1 MTSGSDHGG
10 DGTTTDSVH
19 GGDGMTTVSVH
30 GLGYVGLPTAALF
43 ANSGHTVYGID
54 TQPDKLDR
62 LRAEG
67 ADFREADLN
76 DYVDRALDTG
86 SLRLRER
93 PTESDHHLICVP
105 TPFDHDRNV
114 ADLSYVRAAA
124 EGIAPKLRPGD
135 TVVVESTVP
144 PGTTANVVAET
155 LERNGDLLRET
166 FNLAF
171 CPETVLPGSILDELR
186 HNDRIVGGIDDEA
199 TAAARDLFAGAVD
212 GEIHA
217 APDAATAEFAKLAQN
232 THRDAEIAI
241 ANELAKV
248 ARDHG
253 VVPRPA
259 FELANEHPRVDI
271 LNPGPGVGGH
281 CLPVDPL
288 YLEHHS
294 DHVDLIERA
303 RVVNDGMVDY
313 VRELLEDGL
322 GSLAGKRVAVFGLA
336 YKGNVAD
343 TRNSPAK
350 RFVEAVTEPT
360 TKVATDGGEP
370 AVDVRVHDPHV
381 SDATADLHDES
392 AALDGADALVF
403 MTDHDEFAELDPD
416 AVAEQM
422 DDNVVVDAR
431 GLTDESWHDAGL
443 DVRRL

>member
-1 MTSGSDHGG
+1 MTSVHGG
-10 DGTTTDSVH
+10 DDTDTDSVH
-19 GGDGMTTVSVH
+19 GGDDPDIVSVH

-43 ANSGHTVYGID
+43 ANNGYTVYGID

-62 LRAEG
+62 LRTEG
-67 ADFREADLN
+67 ADFREAALN
-76 DYVDRALDTG
+76 DYVDRVLGTDA
-86 SLRLRER
+86 LRLRER
-93 PTESDHHLICVP
+93 PVESDFHLICVP
-105 TPFDHDRNV
+105 TPFDHDREA

-144 PGTTANVVAET
+144 PGTTANVVGET

-166 FNLAF
+166 FDLAF

-186 HNDRIVGGIDDEA
+186 GNDRIVGGIDAEA
-199 TAAARDLFAGAVD
+199 TAAARALFAGVVD
-212 GEIHA
+212 GDIHT

-232 THRDAEIAI
+232 THRDANIAI

-259 FELANEHPRVDI
+259 FDLANEHPRVD
-271 LNPGPGVGGH
+271 LLHPGPGVGGH

-288 YLEHHS
+288 YLGQHS
-294 DHVDLIERA
+294 DHVDLIEHTRA
-303 RVVNDGMVDY
+303 VNDGMVYY
-313 VRELLEDGL
+313 VRDLLEDGL
-322 GSLAGKRVAVFGLA
+322 GSLAEKRVAVFGLA

-343 TRNSPAK
+343 TRNSPAR
-350 RFVEAVTEPT
+350 RFVEILDEPT
-360 TKVATDGGEP
+360 PKVATDGGES
-370 AVDVRVHDPHV
+370 AVEVRVHDPHV
-381 SDATADLHDES
+381 DEAAVDLWSES

-403 MTDHDEFAELDPD
+403 MTDHDEFTELDPD
-416 AVAEQM
+416 VVAERM

>member
-1 MTSGSDHGG
+1 MTAGPDRGDDRAATGSDGGG
-10 DGTTTDSVH
+10 DTA
-19 GGDGMTTVSVH
+19 TVAVH

-43 ANSGHTVYGID
+43 ANNGHAVYGID

-62 LRAEG
+62 LRTDG
-67 ADFREADLN
+67 ADFREDDLN
-76 DYVDRALDTG
+76 DYVDRVLDTEA
-86 SLRLRER
+86 LRLRER
-93 PTESDHHLICVP
+93 PVESDYHLICVP

-135 TVVVESTVP
+135 TVIVESTVP
-144 PGTTANVVAET
+144 PGTTANVVGET

-171 CPETVLPGSILDELR
+171 CPETVLPGSILNELR
-186 HNDRIVGGIDDEA
+186 NNDRIVGGIDDEA

-212 GEIHA
+212 GEIHT

-232 THRDAEIAI
+232 THRDANIAI
-241 ANELAKV
+241 ANELAAV

-271 LNPGPGVGGH
+271 LRPGPGVGGH

-288 YLEHHS
+288 YLGQHS

-303 RVVNDGMVDY
+303 RAVNDGMVDY

-322 GSLAGKRVAVFGLA
+322 GSLAGTRIAVFGLA

-350 RFVEAVTEPT
+350 RFVDRLVETPEM
-360 TKVATDGGEP
+360 VATDGGEGS
-370 AVDVRVHDPHV
+370 VDVRVHDPHV
-381 SDATADLHDES
+381 DSADVDLWS
-392 AALDGADALVF
+392 GPAALEGADALVF
-403 MTDHDEFAELDPD
+403 MTDHDEFDDVDPE
-416 AVAEQM
+416 AVAERM
-422 DDNVVVDAR
+422 ANDVVVDAR

>member
-1 MTSGSDHGG
+1 
-10 DGTTTDSVH
+10 
-19 GGDGMTTVSVH
+19 MTTVSVH

-43 ANSGHTVYGID
+43 ANNGYTVYGID
-54 TQPDKLDR
+54 TQPDKLER
-62 LRAEG
+62 LRTEG
-67 ADFREADLN
+67 ADFREAELN
-76 DYVDRALDTG
+76 DYVDRVLGTDALH
-86 SLRLRER
+86 LRER
-93 PTESDHHLICVP
+93 PVQSDYHLVCVP
-105 TPFDHDRNV
+105 TPFDHERNV

-144 PGTTANVVAET
+144 PGTTANVVGAT

-186 HNDRIVGGIDDEA
+186 NNDRIVGGIDDEA

-212 GEIHA
+212 GEIHT

-232 THRDAEIAI
+232 THRDANIAI

-259 FELANEHPRVDI
+259 FELASEHPRVDI
-271 LNPGPGVGGH
+271 LRPGPGVGGH

-288 YLEHHS
+288 YLGQHS

-303 RVVNDGMVDY
+303 RAVNDGMVDY
-313 VRELLEDGL
+313 VRDLLEDGL
-322 GSLAGKRVAVFGLA
+322 GSLAETRIAVFGLA

-350 RFVEAVTEPT
+350 RFVATLTELPSA
-360 TKVATDGGEP
+360 VATDGGE
-370 AVDVRVHDPHV
+370 ASVDVRVHDPHV
-381 SDATADLHDES
+381 SDAAADLYDES
-392 AALDGADALVF
+392 AALEGADALVF
-403 MTDHDEFAELDPD
+403 MTDHDEFAELDPET
-416 AVAEQM
+416 VARRM

-431 GLTDESWHDAGL
+431 DLTDESWHDAGL

>member
-1 MTSGSDHGG
+1 MTTGSVDGG
-10 DGTTTDSVH
+10 DGTTTGSVS
-19 GGDGMTTVSVH
+19 GGDGTTTVSVH

-43 ANSGHTVYGID
+43 ANNGFTVYGID
-54 TQPDKLDR
+54 TQPDKLEQ
-62 LRAEG
+62 LRTEG
-67 ADFREADLN
+67 ADFRESELN
-76 DYVDRALDTG
+76 DYVDRVVGTDALT
-86 SLRLRER
+86 LREH
-93 PTESDHHLICVP
+93 PVESDYHLICVP
-105 TPFDHDRNV
+105 TPFDHDRDA

-144 PGTTANVVAET
+144 PGTTANVVGET

-171 CPETVLPGSILDELR
+171 CPETVLPGSILEELR
-186 HNDRIVGGIDDEA
+186 GNDRIVGGIDDEA
-199 TAAARDLFAGAVD
+199 TAAARDLFADVVD
-212 GEIHA
+212 GDIHT

-232 THRDAEIAI
+232 TQRDANIAI

-271 LNPGPGVGGH
+271 LYPGPGVGGH

-288 YLEHHS
+288 YLGQHS
-294 DHVDLIERA
+294 DHVDLIEHARA
-303 RVVNDGMVDY
+303 VNDGMVYY
-313 VRELLEDGL
+313 VRDLLEDGL
-322 GSLAGKRVAVFGLA
+322 GSLAGKRIAVFGLA

-350 RFVEAVTEPT
+350 RFVEAVDEPT
-360 TKVATDGGEP
+360 AKVATDGG
-370 AVDVRVHDPHV
+370 ASTVDVRVHDPHV
-381 SDATADLHDES
+381 DEAEVDLWSES
-392 AALDGADALVF
+392 AALDDADALVF
-403 MTDHDEFAELDPD
+403 MTDHDEFLELDPED
-416 AVAEQM
+416 VAEQM

-431 GLTDESWHDAGL
+431 GLTDESWHESGL

>member
-1 MTSGSDHGG
+1 MTAVSVDGG
-10 DGTTTDSVH
+10 DGNA
-19 GGDGMTTVSVH
+19 TVSVH

-43 ANSGHTVYGID
+43 ANNGFTVYGID
-54 TQPDKLDR
+54 TQPEKLER
-62 LRAEG
+62 LRTEG

-76 DYVDRALDTG
+76 DYVDRVVGTDA
-86 SLRLRER
+86 LRLRDR
-93 PTESDHHLICVP
+93 PVESDYHLICVP
-105 TPFDHDRNV
+105 TPFDHERDA

-144 PGTTANVVAET
+144 PGTTANVVGER
-155 LERNGDLLRET
+155 LERDGDLRRET

-171 CPETVLPGSILDELR
+171 CPETVLPGSILEELR
-186 HNDRIVGGIDDEA
+186 GNDRIVGGVDDEA
-199 TAAARDLFAGAVD
+199 TAAARDLFAGVVD
-212 GEIHA
+212 GAIHT

-271 LNPGPGVGGH
+271 LDPGPGVGGH

-288 YLEHHS
+288 YLGQHS
-294 DHVDLIERA
+294 DHVDLIEQARA
-303 RVVNDGMVDY
+303 VNDGMVHY
-313 VRELLEDGL
+313 VRDLLEDGL
-322 GSLAGKRVAVFGLA
+322 GSLAAKRVAVFGLA

-350 RFVEAVTEPT
+350 RFVAAFDEPS
-360 TKVATDGGEP
+360 TKVATDGGESP
-370 AVDVRVHDPHV
+370 ADVRVHDPHV
-381 SDATADLHDES
+381 TEAGVTLWSES
-392 AALDGADALVF
+392 AALEGADALVF
-403 MTDHDEFAELDPD
+403 MTDHDEFTELDPET
-416 AVAEQM
+416 VAEQM
-422 DDNVVVDAR
+422 AGDVVVDAR

>member
-1 MTSGSDHGG
+1 MTTVSVDSG
-10 DGTTTDSVH
+10 DGN
-19 GGDGMTTVSVH
+19 TTVSVH

-43 ANSGHTVYGID
+43 ANNGFTVYGID
-54 TQPDKLDR
+54 TQPEKLER
-62 LRAEG
+62 LRTDG

-76 DYVDRALDTG
+76 DYVDRVVGTDA
-86 SLRLRER
+86 LRLRER
-93 PTESDHHLICVP
+93 PVESDYHLICVP
-105 TPFDHDRNV
+105 TPFDHERDA

-144 PGTTANVVAET
+144 PGTTANVVGET

-186 HNDRIVGGIDDEA
+186 GNDRIVGGVDDEA
-199 TAAARDLFAGAVD
+199 TTAARDLFAGVVD
-212 GEIHA
+212 GDIHT

-259 FELANEHPRVDI
+259 FELANEHPRVDL

-288 YLEHHS
+288 YLGQHS
-294 DHVDLIERA
+294 DHVELIEQARA
-303 RVVNDGMVDY
+303 VNDGMVHY
-313 VRELLEDGL
+313 VRDLLEDGL
-322 GSLAGKRVAVFGLA
+322 GSLAEKHVAVFGLA

-350 RFVEAVTEPT
+350 RFVEAIDEPT
-360 TKVATDGGEP
+360 TKVATDGGEST
-370 AVDVRVHDPHV
+370 VDVRVHDPHV
-381 SDATADLHDES
+381 TEAGVSLWSES
-392 AALDGADALVF
+392 AALEGADALVF
-403 MTDHDEFAELDPD
+403 MTDHDEFTELDPET
-416 AVAEQM
+416 VAEKM
-422 DDNVVVDAR
+422 ADDVVVDAR
-431 GLTDESWHDAGL
+431 GLTDESWHDVGL

>member
-1 MTSGSDHGG
+1 MTDGSGHGG
-10 DGTTTDSVH
+10 DGTATDSVH
-19 GGDGMTTVSVH
+19 GGDGTATVSVH

-43 ANSGHTVYGID
+43 ANNGYTVYGID
-54 TQPDKLDR
+54 TQPDKLER
-62 LRAEG
+62 LRTEG

-76 DYVDRALDTG
+76 DYVDRVLGTDALH
-86 SLRLRER
+86 LREH
-93 PTESDHHLICVP
+93 PTESDYHLICVP
-105 TPFDHDRNV
+105 TPFDHDREA

-124 EGIAPKLRPGD
+124 EGIAPALRPGD

-144 PGTTANVVAET
+144 PGTTANVVGET

-171 CPETVLPGSILDELR
+171 CPETVLPGSILEELR
-186 HNDRIVGGIDDEA
+186 GNDRIVGGIDDEA
-199 TAAARDLFAGAVD
+199 TAAARDLFAGVVD
-212 GEIHA
+212 GDIHT

-232 THRDAEIAI
+232 THRDANIAI

-259 FELANEHPRVDI
+259 FDLANEHPRVD
-271 LNPGPGVGGH
+271 LLHPGPGVGGH

-288 YLEHHS
+288 YLGQHS
-294 DHVDLIERA
+294 DHVALIEHARA
-303 RVVNDGMVDY
+303 VNDGMVYY
-313 VRELLEDGL
+313 VRDLLEEGL
-322 GSLAGKRVAVFGLA
+322 GSLAEKRVAVFGLA

-343 TRNSPAK
+343 TRNSPAT
-350 RFVEAVTEPT
+350 RFVETLGETPEL
-360 TKVATDGGEP
+360 VATDGGE
-370 AVDVRVHDPHV
+370 ASVDVRVHDPHV
-381 SDATADLHDES
+381 SEAGVDLWSES

-403 MTDHDEFAELDPD
+403 MTDHDEFTELDPEV
-416 AVAEQM
+416 VAERM

-431 GLTDESWHDAGL
+431 GLTDESWHEAGL

>member
-1 MTSGSDHGG
+1 MTSGSAHGG
-10 DGTTTDSVH
+10 DGT
-19 GGDGMTTVSVH
+19 TTVSVH

-43 ANSGHTVYGID
+43 ANNGCTVYGID
-54 TQPDKLDR
+54 TQPDKLET
-62 LRAEG
+62 LRTEG
-67 ADFREADLN
+67 ADFRESELN
-76 DYVDRALDTG
+76 DYVDRVLGTDA
-86 SLRLRER
+86 LRLRER
-93 PTESDHHLICVP
+93 PVQSDYHLVCVP
-105 TPFDHDRNV
+105 TPFDHERGA

-135 TVVVESTVP
+135 TVIVESTVP
-144 PGTTANVVAET
+144 PGTTANVVGET

-186 HNDRIVGGIDDEA
+186 GNDRIVGGIDGEA
-199 TAAARDLFAGAVD
+199 TAAARDLFADAVD
-212 GEIHA
+212 GDIHT

-232 THRDAEIAI
+232 THRDANIAI

-259 FELANEHPRVDI
+259 FDLANEHPRVD
-271 LNPGPGVGGH
+271 LLHPGPGVGGH

-288 YLEHHS
+288 YLGQHS
-294 DHVDLIERA
+294 DHVQLIEHARA
-303 RVVNDGMVDY
+303 VNDGMVEY
-313 VRELLEDGL
+313 VQELLGDAL

-343 TRNSPAK
+343 TRNSPAR
-350 RFVEAVTEPT
+350 RFVETLAEPT
-360 TKVATDGGEP
+360 AKVATDGGES

-381 SDATADLHDES
+381 TDAAVDLWSES
-392 AALDGADALVF
+392 AALAGADALVF
-403 MTDHDEFAELDPD
+403 MTDHDEFTGLDPE
-416 AVAEQM
+416 AVVERM

-431 GLTDESWHDAGL
+431 GLTDESWHEAGL

>member
-1 MTSGSDHGG
+1 MTAGHGG
-10 DGTTTDSVH
+10 DGTN
-19 GGDGMTTVSVH
+19 TVSVH

-43 ANSGHTVYGID
+43 ANNSFTVYGID

-62 LRAEG
+62 LRTEG
-67 ADFREADLN
+67 ADFRESELN
-76 DYVDRALDTG
+76 DYVDRVLGTDA
-86 SLRLRER
+86 LRLRER
-93 PTESDHHLICVP
+93 PVESDYHLICVP
-105 TPFDHDRNV
+105 TPFDRHRGA

-144 PGTTANVVAET
+144 PGTTANVVGET

-171 CPETVLPGSILDELR
+171 CPETVLPGSILAELR
-186 HNDRIVGGIDDEA
+186 GNDRIVGGIDDEA
-199 TAAARDLFAGAVD
+199 TAAARDLFAGVVD
-212 GEIHA
+212 GDIHP

-232 THRDAEIAI
+232 THRDANIAV

-259 FELANEHPRVDI
+259 FELANEHPRVD
-271 LNPGPGVGGH
+271 LLHPGPGVGGH

-288 YLEHHS
+288 YLGQHS
-294 DHVDLIERA
+294 DHVDLIEHARA
-303 RVVNDGMVDY
+303 VNDGMVDY
-313 VRELLEDGL
+313 VRDLLVDGL
-322 GSLAGKRVAVFGLA
+322 GSLAGKQVAVFGLA

-350 RFVEAVTEPT
+350 RFVDRLTATPEP
-360 TKVATDGGEP
+360 VATDGGE
-370 AVDVRVHDPHV
+370 ASIDLRVHDPHV
-381 SDATADLHDES
+381 DNASVDLWSES

-403 MTDHDEFAELDPD
+403 MTDHDEFTELDPE
-416 AVAEQM
+416 AVIDRMA
-422 DDNVVVDAR
+422 DTVVVDAR
-431 GLTDESWHDAGL
+431 GLTDESWYLTGL
-443 DVRRL
+443 DVRQL

>member
-1 MTSGSDHGG
+1 MTGG
-10 DGTTTDSVH
+10 SVH
-19 GGDGMTTVSVH
+19 GGDGTTTVSVH

-43 ANSGHTVYGID
+43 ANNGYTVYGID
-54 TQPDKLDR
+54 TQPEKLER
-62 LRAEG
+62 LRTDG
-67 ADFREADLN
+67 ADFQEAELN
-76 DYVDRALDTG
+76 DYVDRVLGTDALH
-86 SLRLRER
+86 LRER
-93 PTESDHHLICVP
+93 PVASDYHLICVP
-105 TPFDHDRNV
+105 TPFDHDQDA

-144 PGTTANVVAET
+144 PGTTANVVGET
-155 LERNGDLLRET
+155 LERNGDLLREA

-186 HNDRIVGGIDDEA
+186 GNDRIVGGIDDEA
-199 TAAARDLFAGAVD
+199 TAAARDLFAGVVD
-212 GEIHA
+212 GAIHT

-232 THRDAEIAI
+232 THRDANIAI

-259 FELANEHPRVDI
+259 FELANEHPRVD
-271 LNPGPGVGGH
+271 LLHPGPGVGGH

-288 YLEHHS
+288 YLGQHS
-294 DHVDLIERA
+294 DHVALIEHARA
-303 RVVNDGMVDY
+303 VNDGMVYY
-313 VRELLEDGL
+313 VRDLLEDGL
-322 GSLAGKRVAVFGLA
+322 GSLADASIAVFGLA

-343 TRNSPAK
+343 TRNSPAT
-350 RFVEAVTEPT
+350 RFVETLGEPT
-360 TKVATDGGEP
+360 AKVATDGGEP

-381 SDATADLHDES
+381 EEAGVDLRTES

-403 MTDHDEFAELDPD
+403 MTDHDEFTDLDPTT
-416 AVAEQM
+416 VAERM

-431 GLTDESWHDAGL
+431 GLTDESWHEAGL

>member
-1 MTSGSDHGG
+1 MTSDAVDGG
-10 DGTTTDSVH
+10 DGK
-19 GGDGMTTVSVH
+19 TTVSVH

-43 ANSGHTVYGID
+43 ANNGFTVYGID
-54 TQPDKLDR
+54 TQAEKLER
-62 LRAEG
+62 LRTDG

-76 DYVDRALDTG
+76 DYVDRVVGTDA
-86 SLRLRER
+86 LRLRER
-93 PTESDHHLICVP
+93 PIESEYHLICVP
-105 TPFDHDRNV
+105 TPFDHDRDA

-144 PGTTANVVAET
+144 PGTTANVVGET

-171 CPETVLPGSILDELR
+171 CPETVLPGSILEELR
-186 HNDRIVGGIDDEA
+186 GNDRIVGGIDDEA
-199 TAAARDLFAGAVD
+199 TAAARDLFVGVVNGD
-212 GEIHA
+212 VHT

-232 THRDAEIAI
+232 THRDANIAI

-259 FELANEHPRVDI
+259 FELANEHPRVD
-271 LNPGPGVGGH
+271 LLHPGPGVGGH

-288 YLEHHS
+288 YLGQHS
-294 DHVDLIERA
+294 DHVALIEHARA
-303 RVVNDGMVDY
+303 INDGMVDY
-313 VRELLEDGL
+313 VRDLLEDGL
-322 GSLAGKRVAVFGLA
+322 GSLAEKRVAVFGLA

-350 RFVEAVTEPT
+350 RFVEALDETPEL
-360 TKVATDGGEP
+360 VATDGGE
-370 AVDVRVHDPHV
+370 ASVDVRVHDPHV
-381 SDATADLHDES
+381 SDADMALYDES

-403 MTDHDEFAELDPD
+403 MTDHDEFTDLDPET
-416 AVAEQM
+416 VAERM
-422 DDNVVVDAR
+422 AGDVVIDAR
-431 GLTDESWHDAGL
+431 GLTDECWHEAEL
-443 DVRRL
+443 DVRWL